1 MTLKNKSSSLKIMKV
16 DYSDSGLYYYGAF
29 LRDHMEFY
37 NESHLDIKGHDDIP
51 ITTQECGGDDIFF
64 KLTLLLSG
72 IIIFIMALVVLLL
85 LRLKKKSK
93 QAHGK
98 LKNDSLYMLQ

>member
-1 MTLKNKSSSLKIMKV
+1 
-16 DYSDSGLYYYGAF
+16 
-29 LRDHMEFY
+29 MEFY
-37 NESHLDIKGHDDIP
+37 NESHLDIKDHDDIP

-72 IIIFIMALVVLLL
+72 IIIIFIMALVVLLL

-93 QAHGK
+93 QAQVTRYE
-98 LKNDSLYMLQ
+98 LWICLQLMYELSTILQERAYVTW